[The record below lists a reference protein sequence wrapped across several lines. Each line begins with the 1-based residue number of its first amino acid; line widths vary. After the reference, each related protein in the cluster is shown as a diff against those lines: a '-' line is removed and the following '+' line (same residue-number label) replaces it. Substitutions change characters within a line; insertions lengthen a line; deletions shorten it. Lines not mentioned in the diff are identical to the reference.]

1 MNDGNGITL
10 ITQKAIQYIQNNLIL
25 VPIEEGTKGPTRTGW
40 QMFDRCVSHVD
51 QVNGH
56 IGGWGLAHAY
66 SRTMA
71 LDIDDWARA
80 VAWFAG
86 FGVDLREL
94 FHRGDAVII
103 KGRDGR
109 GKLLYRL
116 PEGLAP
122 VRTKSISIDGVMV
135 VEFRC
140 ATASGSTVQDVLP
153 PSIHPDT
160 GRPYEWAGAGDWR
173 ALPELPVELLEIWQN
188 LVARVDKPKR
198 ERDEDVNMGEV
209 ESALM
214 SIDPNGLDYDQWLE
228 VMMAVNATGD
238 EGAQELFETWSAGS
252 GADVPRTTAYKWRSL
267 DEEGDIGP
275 GTLFRRAK
283 EGGWRLRPELTNQR
297 MFGYEIE
304 EGVGVEAGTGGSV
317 DDSESVDDSGAPD
330 EVYKYM
336 YLKDL
341 DLFINTERDKF
352 MKPEQLNR
360 IYPAKKS
367 TWVRDFFEAKKV
379 FGYDVANGITYLPN
393 GPRVHGGD
401 YNVWKGPTLKPIEGD
416 VSLWLNLLERLVP
429 DSTERLHLLQWMGFT
444 VQRTGEKINH
454 AVLMVSDVEGVGKDS
469 LFAPLI
475 QAIGDHNCE
484 DIFATSLQPGGY
496 NSFLT
501 EAKLMIIQEIM
512 DWKKGETANYLKP
525 MLASPPTRI
534 EINEK
539 YTKRFS
545 IPNICQ
551 FIMFSNN
558 LDAVYVAK
566 SDRRYFCLRC
576 DCSPIGDQG
585 PILWDW
591 YRGGGFARV
600 AHYLAN
606 VDLTGFDPNQAPP
619 MTQYKEELIESSRPD
634 VDLTIEGYMDAH
646 REFAIFKLRELGSR
660 LGEHRFSQK
669 QLSISLKRL
678 KFTSHNSSG
687 TRFWTHPDVKDKTV
701 TLYKKELAKA
711 KKIEKGK

>member
-140 ATASGSTVQDVLP
+140 ATAGGATVQDVLP

-275 GTLFRRAK
+275 GTLFKRAK
-283 EGGWRLRPELTNQR
+283 EGGWRVPRKDPFA
-297 MFGYEIE
+297 MFGEIE
-304 EGVGVEAGTGGSV
+304 TGDDGGF
-317 DDSESVDDSGAPD
+317 DDSKAP
-330 EVYKYM
+330 ENIAKYM
-336 YLKDL
+336 YLRDL
-341 DLFINTERDKF
+341 DIFMNTRRDK
-352 MKPEQLNR
+352 MLKPDQMNR
-360 IYPAKKS
+360 MYPVKKS
-367 TWVRDFFEAKKV
+367 TWVRDFFDRKDIL
-379 FGYDVANGITYLPN
+379 FGYDVSNGVTYLPK

-401 YNVWKGPTLKPIEGD
+401 YNVWKGPTIKPVEGD
-416 VSLWLNLLERLVP
+416 VGPWLELLKRLVP
-429 DSTERLHLLQWMGFT
+429 EPEERLHLLQWMGFT
-444 VQRTGEKINH
+444 VQHTGRKINH
-454 AVLMVSDVEGVGKDS
+454 AVLMVSEVQGVGKDT
-469 LFAPLI
+469 LFEPLLH
-475 QAIGDHNCE
+475 AIGTHNCE
-484 DIFATSLQPGGY
+484 MIFASTLKQPY
-496 NSFLT
+496 NSFLKN
-501 EAKLMIIQEIM
+501 AKLMIVQEIM
-512 DWKKGETANYLKP
+512 DFNKGEMENYLKP
-525 MLASPPTRI
+525 MLASPPTRL
-534 EINEK
+534 EIREK
-539 YTKRFS
+539 YTKYYS

-551 FIMFSNN
+551 FIMFSNEEA
-558 LDAVYVAK
+558 AVRVAG
-566 SDRRYFCLRC
+566 SDRRMFCIR
-576 DCSPIGDQG
+576 SNAQAMGDQG
-585 PILWDW
+585 QVVWDW
-591 YRGGGFARV
+591 YTEKDGFAKV
-600 AHYLAN
+600 AHYLN
-606 VDLTGFDPNQAPP
+606 SVDLTGFSPTQAPP
-619 MTQYKEELIESSRPD
+619 MTRFKRDLIEASRPD
-634 VDLTIEGYMDAH
+634 IDLAVEGYMQDH
-646 REFAIFKLRELGSR
+646 PEFQIFTLRELIAR
-660 LGEHRFSQK
+660 LADKKYSMK
-669 QLSISLKRL
+669 QLGSSLRRL
-678 KFTSHNSSG
+678 DFRHHTSG
-687 TRFWTHPDVKDKTV
+687 KKRFWGRSCVSEEVIIAFK
-701 TLYKKELAKA
+701 
-711 KKIEKGK
+711 KGKVG